1 MPVRTWATPP
11 IAGAKL
17 AHLGPDAQP
26 IVIDALNDPNSD
38 VRHAAV
44 FACGLARDHRAVIPL
59 MAMVGS
65 DKDWSVRFGCIW
77 ALGQIGDKSA
87 LNTVRGFKFKESNPV
102 TFFSWY
108 GIEIVAG
115 GRPLRLDD
123 PDASQWLGR
132 VENGCSFPSYM
143 AESRMAA
150 LRGDFRSL
158 LEMLK
163 LPEDTDR
170 AYAADVLAYYGQ
182 GGCRGPHRSNP
193 RCDAWYPRLRRV
205 RPGNAGDGLPEPILR
220 SLLDD
225 PDRNVRARAA
235 EALECLG
242 SNEDF
247 TATSSNDQTA
257 TQASIQPFVIDWSL
271 VIASLV
277 ISAHPT
283 SVSTGNPAIC
293 SAGPGP
299 ACGRR
304 RSGH

>member
-1 MPVRTWATPP
+1 
-11 IAGAKL
+11 
-17 AHLGPDAQP
+17 
-26 IVIDALNDPNSD
+26 
-38 VRHAAV
+38 
-44 FACGLARDHRAVIPL
+44 

-108 GIEIVAG
+108 GIEIVAVV
-115 GRPLRLDD
+115 RLRLDD

-170 AYAADVLAYYGQ
+170 AYAADVLAYYG
-182 GGCRGPHRSNP
+182 RREDVAALIEAT
-193 RCDAWYPRLRRV
+193 RDAT
-205 RPGNAGDGLPEPILR
+205 PGTLAYAAFALGMLGDGRAEPILR

-225 PDRNVRARAA
+225 PDRNVRAAAA

-247 TATSSNDQTA
+247 TAHVKQ
-257 TQASIQPFVIDWSL
+257 
-271 VIASLV
+271 
-277 ISAHPT
+277 
-283 SVSTGNPAIC
+283 
-293 SAGPGP
+293 
-299 ACGRR
+299 
-304 RSGH
+304 